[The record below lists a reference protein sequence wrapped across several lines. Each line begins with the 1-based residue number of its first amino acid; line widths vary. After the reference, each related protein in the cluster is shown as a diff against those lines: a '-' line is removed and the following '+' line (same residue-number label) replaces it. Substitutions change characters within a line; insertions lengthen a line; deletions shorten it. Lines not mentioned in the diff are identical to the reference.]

1 MYHQG
6 LCDYLEALKDTVD
19 IRVYERETNFSRN
32 LRKVSNMAVQPTI
45 SRFFKSVS
53 KSVDRS
59 KDVEDADGPSEPNNG
74 SRKMDMDDK
83 RSRAAP
89 KRKHQEVVELKED
102 SPNDEEEHNE
112 EGERKQGEQD
122 EEDRKPKKRS
132 TSRKSPKVSS
142 KLTPLD
148 QQVKE
153 LKLKNLDKL
162 LVVRVGYKYKCF
174 AKDALIASRALHIKL
189 VPGKMTL
196 DDSDPQDLEHKQFAY
211 CSFPDSRINVHLVR
225 LVTHNLKVGIVEQV
239 ETSALKKYSAD
250 SLKSTV
256 FERKVTTT
264 VSKATYGINNTV
276 DSDKKRILG
285 DTSSIWAL
293 DVECRDNGS
302 YYYWLISVDLTNGE
316 VVHDEFEEQVY
327 STNQLELRMKYLEP
341 VELITY
347 RKLPDP
353 IIRVLKRA
361 NNDSL
366 RIENREAAELP
377 VLDKLKTQVDLPAET
392 FKLLSAIFGCL
403 EDYKNEELLLIAS
416 NYKQFSSKT
425 HMLLNSN
432 ALESLDLF
440 TNNGS
445 KGSLFWVLD
454 HTRTAFGYRQLRK
467 WISKPLL
474 NRVDIEDRLDA
485 IECVK
490 EEIKNIFFESLNQIL
505 KNTPDLLRTLNRIA
519 YGRTPRKEVYFFLKQ
534 LSLFGSHFSTHCA
547 YINAEIRSSNGV
559 VHRRSK
565 LLSTILQEMADFLEN
580 SQIPYLMSM
589 INVSAVMEKNLE
601 AHVTGFFNLNNYDN
615 SEVII
620 QRQREIGAVQDELT
634 EELHEVQ
641 KILGRPYL
649 KYKDEVDY
657 LIEVRNSQLKNL
669 PSDWVKVNN
678 TKMVSRFHTPNTIK
692 LVERLQYHK
701 DMLYNEAEAEYRRF
715 LQKVTEEYQPLKKF
729 ICDIG
734 IYDCLLALAAT
745 SCNANYVRPVFTEG
759 KQYINATNARN
770 PVIESLDVNYVSNDI
785 KMSEEDGRVLII
797 TGPNMGGKSSYV
809 RQVALLV
816 VLAQIGSFVPA
827 DYFKLSIFDNIFTR
841 IGAYDNLL
849 RGESTFKVELLELLQ
864 IIKNCT
870 GNSLLL
876 LDEVGRGT
884 STEDGKAIAF
894 TVLQY
899 FLTLNE
905 CPFILFT
912 THYSMSGLPN
922 PNILRHYH
930 MDFVEE
936 RKPGENWPSVVF
948 LYKLKEGFAHN
959 SYGLNVAKLA
969 NLDRDVINRAYD
981 ISENMRTNYERIQS
995 LELPWK
1001 IREIISSPTTPATRK
1016 IARIIDLETK

>member
-1 MYHQG
+1 
-6 LCDYLEALKDTVD
+6 
-19 IRVYERETNFSRN
+19 
-32 LRKVSNMAVQPTI
+32 MAIQPTI
-45 SRFFKSVS
+45 SKFFKSVS
-53 KSVDRS
+53 KADS
-59 KDVEDADGPSEPNNG
+59 KVIKTGETVGKPNGSTQEDADGSSESTNR
-74 SRKMDMDDK
+74 SRKIDLRANDDVNGDTK
-83 RSRAAP
+83 RTRLAP
-89 KRKHQEVVELKED
+89 KRKIEKLAESEED
-102 SPNDEEEHNE
+102 SPKNDEKEYNE
-112 EGERKQGEQD
+112 EEQ
-122 EEDRKPKKRS
+122 EEYEVEEEEVKPKKKKTTSARS
-132 TSRKSPKVSS
+132 FKTSSR
-142 KLTPLD
+142 LTPLD

-174 AKDALIASRALHIKL
+174 AQDAIIASRVLHIKL
-189 VPGKMTL
+189 VPGKFTL
-196 DDSDPQDLEHKQFAY
+196 DDSDPQDLQHKQFAY

-225 LVTHNLKVGIVEQV
+225 LVTQNFKVGIVEQV

-250 SLKSTV
+250 STKSTV

-276 DSDKKRILG
+276 ESDKKRILG

-293 DVECRDNGS
+293 DVECCNDGI
-302 YYYWLISVDLTNGE
+302 YHYWLVSVDLNNGE
-316 VVHDEFEEQVY
+316 VVYDKFEEQTH

-347 RKLPDP
+347 RSLPDP
-353 IIRVLKRA
+353 VIKVLQRA

-366 RIENREAAELP
+366 RMEDRKEAELP
-377 VLDKLKTQVDLPAET
+377 QIEGLKQHLNLPTEI
-392 FKLLSAIFGCL
+392 FKLISALFGCL
-403 EDYKNEELLLIAS
+403 KDYKNEELLLIAS
-416 NYKQFSSKT
+416 NYKPFSSKT

-432 ALESLDLF
+432 ALESLDIF
-440 TNNGS
+440 TNGGG

-454 HTRTAFGYRQLRK
+454 HTRTAFGYRQLRE

-474 NRVDIEDRLDA
+474 NRTDIEDRLDA

-490 EEIKNIFFESLNQIL
+490 EEVHNIFFESLNQIL

-519 YGRTPRKEVYFFLKQ
+519 YGRTSRKEVYFFLKQ
-534 LSLFGSHFSTHCA
+534 LSLFGSHFSTHSA
-547 YINAEIRSSNGV
+547 YINAEIGSSNSV
-559 VHRRSK
+559 LHQRSK
-565 LLSTILQEMADFLEN
+565 LLAELLQEMANFLDT
-580 SQIPYLMSM
+580 SQMPYLMSM
-589 INVSAVMEKNLE
+589 INVSAVMEKDME
-601 AHVTGFFNLNNYDN
+601 RHVTGFFNLNNYDN

-620 QRQREIGAVQDELT
+620 QRQREIGSVQDELN
-634 EELHEVQ
+634 EELHRIQ

-649 KYKDEVDY
+649 KYKDEVEY

-669 PSDWVKVNN
+669 PPDWIKINN

-701 DMLYNEAEAEYRRF
+701 DMLCNEAEAEYKRF
-715 LQKVTEEYQPLKKF
+715 LRKVTEEYQPLKKF
-729 ICDIG
+729 IRNIG
-734 IYDCLLALAAT
+734 IYDSLLALAAT
-745 SCNANYVRPVFTEG
+745 SCNANYVRPIFTNG
-759 KQYINATNARN
+759 KQYINAANARN

-785 KMSEEDGRVLII
+785 RMSEENGRVLII

-827 DYFKLSIFDNIFTR
+827 DHLELSIFDNIFTR

-849 RGESTFKVELLELLQ
+849 RGESTFKVELLELMH

-899 FLTLNE
+899 FLTLRE

-922 PNILRHYH
+922 PDILRHYH

-969 NLDRDVINRAYD
+969 NLDRDIINRAYE
-981 ISENMRTNYERIQS
+981 ISERMRADYERIQS
-995 LELPWK
+995 LEFPWRIK
-1001 IREIISSPTTPATRK
+1001 EIISSPSISINQKLAK
-1016 IARIIDLETK
+1016 LIDLNAK

>member
-1 MYHQG
+1 
-6 LCDYLEALKDTVD
+6 
-19 IRVYERETNFSRN
+19 
-32 LRKVSNMAVQPTI
+32 MAVQPTI
-45 SRFFKSVS
+45 SKFFKSVS
-53 KSVDRS
+53 KGDS
-59 KDVEDADGPSEPNNG
+59 KDNRASNNGGKPNSSTHDADGLSGPTDGTSKIDVSVNDTVKG
-74 SRKMDMDDK
+74 DK
-83 RSRAAP
+83 KRARSAP
-89 KRKHQEVVELKED
+89 KKNTEEFTESKED
-102 SPNDEEEHNE
+102 SPENDEEEYNE
-112 EGERKQGEQD
+112 EEQ
-122 EEDRKPKKRS
+122 EEEEVQEVKPKKKK
-132 TSRKSPKVSS
+132 TAASRSPKTSS

-153 LKLKNLDKL
+153 LKLKNFDKL

-174 AKDALIASRALHIKL
+174 AQDAVVASRILHIKL
-189 VPGKMTL
+189 VPGKLTL
-196 DDSDPQDLEHKQFAY
+196 DDSDPQDLQHKQFAY

-225 LVTHNLKVGIVEQV
+225 LVTRNLKVGIVEQV

-276 DSDKKRILG
+276 ESDKKRILG

-293 DVECRDNGS
+293 DVECHDDGT
-302 YYYWLISVDLTNGE
+302 YHYWLVSVDLNNGE
-316 VVHDEFEEQVY
+316 VIHDEFEEQKH
-327 STNQLELRMKYLEP
+327 STSQLELRMKYLEP

-347 RKLPDP
+347 RNLPDAVTK
-353 IIRVLKRA
+353 VLQRA

-366 RIENREAAELP
+366 RIEDRKETVLP
-377 VLDKLKTQVDLPAET
+377 QLEGLKQHLNLPAET
-392 FKLLSAIFGCL
+392 FKLISALFGCL

-416 NYKQFSSKT
+416 NYKPFSSKA

-432 ALESLDLF
+432 ALESLDIF
-440 TNNGS
+440 TNGS
-445 KGSLFWVLD
+445 GKGSLFWVLD
-454 HTRTAFGYRQLRK
+454 HTRTAFGYRQLRE

-474 NRVDIEDRLDA
+474 NRTDIEDRLDA
-485 IECVK
+485 VECVK
-490 EEIKNIFFESLNQIL
+490 EEINKLFFESLNQLL

-519 YGRTPRKEVYFFLKQ
+519 YGRTSRKEVYFFLKQ
-534 LSLFGSHFSTHCA
+534 LSLFGGHFSAHSV
-547 YINAEIRSSNGV
+547 YINSEIRSSNGALY
-559 VHRRSK
+559 HRSK
-565 LLSTILQEMADFLEN
+565 LLATLFQEMADFLDN
-580 SQIPYLMSM
+580 SPMPYLMSM
-589 INVSAVMEKNLE
+589 INVSAVMEKDME
-601 AHVTGFFNLNNYDN
+601 KHVTGFFNLNNYDN

-634 EELHEVQ
+634 EELHRVQ
-641 KILGRPYL
+641 KMLGRPYL
-649 KYKDEVDY
+649 KYKDEVEY

-669 PSDWVKVNN
+669 PPDWVKVNN
-678 TKMVSRFHTPNTIK
+678 TKMVSRFHTPITIK

-715 LQKVTEEYQPLKKF
+715 LQKITKEYQPLKKF
-729 ICDIG
+729 IRNIG
-734 IYDCLLALAAT
+734 NYDSLLALAAT
-745 SCNANYVRPVFTEG
+745 SCNANYVRPIFTDE
-759 KQYINATNARN
+759 KQCINAVNARN

-785 KMSEEDGRVLII
+785 KMSEKDGKVLII

-809 RQVALLV
+809 RQVAFLV
-816 VLAQIGSFVPA
+816 LLAQIGSFVPA
-827 DYFKLSIFDNIFTR
+827 DHLELSIFDNIFTR

-849 RGESTFKVELLELLQ
+849 RGESTFKVELLEVMQ
-864 IIKNCT
+864 IIKNST
-870 GNSLLL
+870 SNSLLL

-899 FLTLNE
+899 FLTMNG

-922 PNILRHYH
+922 PAILRHYH

-959 SYGLNVAKLA
+959 SYGLNVARLA
-969 NLDRDVINRAYD
+969 NLDRDIINRAYE
-981 ISENMRTNYERIQS
+981 ISEHMRADYERIQN
-995 LELPWK
+995 LELSWRIKK
-1001 IREIISSPTTPATRK
+1001 ILSSPSISMNQKVAK
-1016 IARIIDLETK
+1016 LIDLNAK